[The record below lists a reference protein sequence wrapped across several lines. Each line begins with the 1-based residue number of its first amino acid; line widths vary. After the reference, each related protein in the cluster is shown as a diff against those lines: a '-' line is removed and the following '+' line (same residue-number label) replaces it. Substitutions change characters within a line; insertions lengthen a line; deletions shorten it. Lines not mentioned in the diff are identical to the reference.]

1 MNEFRDLLART
12 SFLSMA
18 ENLKSSNDRDLFDT
32 FFPGLVD
39 DIVKECENDREIGD
53 AVRHIREVI
62 LNLANELPFEL
73 PTACKHKSV

>member
-1 MNEFRDLLART
+1 MNEFREIPRST
-12 SFLSMA
+12 STLFFSMA
-18 ENLKSSNDRDLFDT
+18 ENLKTSNDRDLFDT

-62 LNLANELPFEL
+62 LNLASS
-73 PTACKHKSV
+73 HVHSVY

>member
-1 MNEFRDLLART
+1 MNEFRDRLART

-18 ENLKSSNDRDLFDT
+18 ENLKPSNDRDLFDT

-73 PTACKHKSV
+73 PTSASHSL

>member
-1 MNEFRDLLART
+1 
-12 SFLSMA
+12 MA
-18 ENLKSSNDRDLFDT
+18 ENLKPSNDRDLFDT

-73 PTACKHKSV
+73 PSACKHKSV